1 VGPEATD
8 ESPTGEAQPD
18 DYLGGEVFSVASR
31 REGARAVIE
40 IDGELDLHAIEPLKA
55 KVREALAAG
64 VEIVELDAS
73 GVTYL
78 DSVVLAM
85 FLAFQVN
92 VPKEGAELRFVAV
105 SPEFAR
111 IVTLA
116 GLEDTLLPAADAP
129 ADTTTDAPAETDTP
143 VGD

>member
-1 VGPEATD
+1 VGSEATD

-18 DYLGGEVFSVASR
+18 AYLGGDVFSVTSR
-31 REGARAVIE
+31 REGSRSIIE
-40 IDGELDLHAIEPLKA
+40 IHGELDLHAIEPLKA
-55 KVREALAAG
+55 KVREALADG
-64 VEIVELDAS
+64 VDTVELDTA
-73 GVTYL
+73 GVTYM

-105 SPEFAR
+105 SDEFSR

-116 GLEDTLLPAADAP
+116 GLDGTLLPAAD
-129 ADTTTDAPAETDTP
+129 T
-143 VGD
+143 GD